1 MSITP
6 VSADMSPESNTQ
18 SAIIRPA
25 RYTEREHSSKEQ
37 AESTQPEQSGQ
48 WLRGVA
54 KFSVLFVGYVV
65 ALTMLGVW
73 RGVRS
78 VFR

>member
-1 MSITP
+1 MRITP

-25 RYTEREHSSKEQ
+25 RYTEREHHLREQ
-37 AESTQPEQSGQ
+37 SESTRPEQTGL
-48 WLRGVA
+48 WLRGVV

>member
-1 MSITP
+1 
-6 VSADMSPESNTQ
+6 MSPESNTK
-18 SAIIRPA
+18 SAIIRPV
-25 RYTEREHSSKEQ
+25 RYTEREHHLREQ
-37 AESTQPEQSGQ
+37 AESTQPEQSGL

-65 ALTMLGVW
+65 ALTMMGVW

-78 VFR
+78 VFH

>member
-1 MSITP
+1 MGITP

-18 SAIIRPA
+18 SALIRPA
-25 RYTEREHSSKEQ
+25 RYTEREYYPKEQ
-37 AESTQPEQSGQ
+37 AESTQPEQTGL
-48 WLRGVA
+48 WLRGVV

-65 ALTMLGVW
+65 ALIMLGVW

-78 VFR
+78 VFD